1 MLSYYTRFWTQC
13 KRQELKKHC
22 KHTLL
27 RSFFLKRSFL
37 KFLKWVIFYELPS
50 FQKSRKKN
58 VLEDM
63 NDIKESL
70 VTSIF
75 NWFPNFSSIFNSTE
89 IKGNVEKNFNV
100 DVDKFLSSLTEINST
115 LSGHIVLILD
125 QVYAG
130 KFSDT
135 LNLVLDRISEGRER
149 Y

>member
-1 MLSYYTRFWTQC
+1 
-13 KRQELKKHC
+13 
-22 KHTLL
+22 
-27 RSFFLKRSFL
+27 
-37 KFLKWVIFYELPS
+37 
-50 FQKSRKKN
+50 
-58 VLEDM
+58 M

-135 LNLVLDRISEGRER
+135 LNLVLDRISEGIER
-149 Y
+149 YF

>member
-1 MLSYYTRFWTQC
+1 
-13 KRQELKKHC
+13 
-22 KHTLL
+22 
-27 RSFFLKRSFL
+27 
-37 KFLKWVIFYELPS
+37 
-50 FQKSRKKN
+50 
-58 VLEDM
+58 M

-135 LNLVLDRISEGRER
+135 LNLVLDRISEGIER
-149 Y
+149 YFLKVTTVSASIQPRGSIFQNGFLTPDYHIKNA